1 MLTAAFSSR
10 VELPR
15 LSTAAFDHTMP
26 TESAVNSRESFMP
39 NQLAGELSLYLR
51 QHAENPVD
59 WRPWSPDCLRH
70 AAEHQKPVFLSI
82 GYSSCHW
89 CHVMADES
97 FSDAE
102 VASLLNE
109 RFVPVKVDREQRP
122 DLDQIFME
130 AVQLMTNRGGWPLS
144 IFLTPSGEPFFG
156 GTYWPL
162 KGRDGIPG
170 FADILRAIDDA
181 WRNQRSRVDAQA
193 ALVGEAVRTS
203 RLDHSEPSESL
214 PLLREQSFAAAEAEL
229 TEMFDPQWGG
239 FGRAPKFPQA
249 VLLLWLVRR
258 AMETQDAALWAM
270 LGKTVDS
277 MAAGGIFDHLGG
289 GFHRYSTDA
298 QWLVPHFEK
307 MLYDNALLAQV
318 YAEAWRGFRRPFW
331 RQVAEAICDYM
342 LRDLRSAEGG
352 FFGSEDADSEH
363 EEGRFYLWT
372 PEHVAQVLGDQQRAA
387 RFCREYGVF
396 PGGNFEGRSILHLR
410 RDNAPGKANEAMAV
424 NPDLADDRAALLA
437 ARSNRVRPLRDDKII
452 AAWNGL
458 AIGAL
463 ARCGEIFNRSDYIE
477 AATAAAVFVR
487 NQMTDESGR
496 LWRCWRA
503 GHRDPPGFLDD
514 YASVALGYSTL
525 AQVTGQTAWQSASV
539 TLADSILAKFA
550 DPAGGFFYI
559 PDDHEPLFA
568 RKKDVI
574 DSAEP
579 SGNGLAA
586 TLLFQLSKADGDHRF
601 RSAAARTAATFAD
614 WLRTRPTAS
623 PQMLIALGQWPAG

>member
-1 MLTAAFSSR
+1 
-10 VELPR
+10 
-15 LSTAAFDHTMP
+15 
-26 TESAVNSRESFMP
+26 MP

-59 WRPWSPDCLRH
+59 WRSWSPDCLRQ
-70 AAEHQKPVFLSI
+70 AVERQKPIFLSI

-97 FSDAE
+97 FSDTE
-102 VASLLNE
+102 VAALLNE
-109 RFVPVKVDREQRP
+109 RFVPVKVDREQRA
-122 DLDQIFME
+122 DLDQICME
-130 AVQLMTNRGGWPLS
+130 AVQLMTHHGGWPLS
-144 IFLTPSGEPFFG
+144 VFLTPSGEPFFG

-170 FADILRAIDDA
+170 FAEVLRAVDDA
-181 WRNQRSRVDAQA
+181 WRNQRSRVEAQA
-193 ALVGEAVRTS
+193 AMVSQAVRDS
-203 RLDHSEPSESL
+203 RLDRGLEDQKESL

-229 TEMFDPQWGG
+229 KELFDRQWGG

-258 AMETQDAALWAM
+258 AAATEDAALSAI
-270 LGKTVDS
+270 LGKTLDA

-318 YAEAWRGFRRPFW
+318 YAEAWRGLRRPFW
-331 RQVAEAICDYM
+331 RQVAEATCDYM
-342 LRDLRSAEGG
+342 LRDLRSAQSG

-372 PEHVAQVLGDQQRAA
+372 PEQVARVLDDQQRSD
-387 RFCREYGVF
+387 RFCREYGIY

-410 RDNAPGKANEAMAV
+410 HDTASGNAVEAVTV
-424 NPDLADDRAALLA
+424 NADVARDRAALLA
-437 ARSNRVRPLRDDKII
+437 ARSARVRPLRDDKII

-463 ARCGEIFNRSDYIE
+463 ARCGEIFDRTDYIE

-487 NQMTDESGR
+487 DQMTDESGR

-503 GHRDPPGFLDD
+503 GRRDPPGFLDD
-514 YASVALGYSTL
+514 YAAVALGYSIL
-525 AQVTGQTAWQSASV
+525 GQVTGQTAWQSASV
-539 TLADSILAKFA
+539 ALADSILAKFA
-550 DPAGGFFYI
+550 DSAGGFFYT
-559 PDDHEPLFA
+559 PNDHEPLFA

-574 DSAEP
+574 DTAEP

-586 TLLFQLSKADGDHRF
+586 TLFVDLSRGNGDNRF
-601 RSAAARTAATFAD
+601 RSAAENTLATFAD

-623 PQMLIALGQWPAG
+623 PQMLIALDQWPDG